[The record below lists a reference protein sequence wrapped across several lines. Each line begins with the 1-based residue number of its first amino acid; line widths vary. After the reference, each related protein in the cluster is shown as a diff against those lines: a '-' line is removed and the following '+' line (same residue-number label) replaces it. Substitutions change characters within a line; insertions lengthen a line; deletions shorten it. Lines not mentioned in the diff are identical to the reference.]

1 MENNTENNLENE
13 EELDDVVDDE
23 ETNDGTAQP
32 GEDDNSEET
41 DETLTNEEV
50 DKIVEKRLK
59 RERRKHRQELAKLKS
74 SADNE
79 DLSEFDQVKKELDQ
93 LKAEKVKTER
103 EREVR
108 NTFQAADFTP
118 SDELVSLIAH
128 EDEDVTADVSD
139 AIVELVR
146 QEVQKVKKEQARRNP
161 PANADDGNSDEMNL
175 GQRLGKGST
184 ASSIKPFE

>member
-1 MENNTENNLENE
+1 M
-13 EELDDVVDDE
+13 
-23 ETNDGTAQP
+23 
-32 GEDDNSEET
+32 
-41 DETLTNEEV
+41 
-50 DKIVEKRLK
+50 
-59 RERRKHRQELAKLKS
+59 LAKLKS

-108 NTFQAADFTP
+108 NTFQAADLTP
-118 SDELVSLIAH
+118 SDQLVSLIAH